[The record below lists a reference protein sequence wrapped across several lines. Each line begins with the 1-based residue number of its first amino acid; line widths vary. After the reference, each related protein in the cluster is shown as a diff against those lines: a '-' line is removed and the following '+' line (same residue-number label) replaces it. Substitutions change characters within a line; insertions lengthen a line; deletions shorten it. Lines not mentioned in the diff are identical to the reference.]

1 MLKECQNIAI
11 LTCVV
16 WVHLDVSSPVRGVE
30 MPSLLPYSRPL
41 CSETT
46 TVEAFGMG
54 GEGVIVVVH
63 DCGVSDRR
71 PPNPCIAGVALVRFL
86 TSAALTAHLNGGK
99 PRYQECLIMWCGVV
113 WCGVVWCGGVW
124 CGRCGVVWKVWCG
137 RFGLPPLPPLH
148 DHHAFN
154 SLATLPHHTHA
165 RAHTHAPRR
174 LHFICCCCCC
184 CRLFSSFFF
193 FPYSCHVVLVLVL
206 IRASVPVLVLIAVV
220 TSAAASAVLVLSLLP

>member
-1 MLKECQNIAI
+1 MPEVGGVPVACFTTLFVICLGSWDWSWRCAFGVAQSQPKS
-11 LTCVV
+11 
-16 WVHLDVSSPVRGVE
+16 SSPEPWKKSPFYRRSLRRLLLRVKRNPDHNPDRLGTISE
-30 MPSLLPYSRPL
+30 FSLL
-41 CSETT
+41 
-46 TVEAFGMG
+46 
-54 GEGVIVVVH
+54 
-63 DCGVSDRR
+63 
-71 PPNPCIAGVALVRFL
+71 
-86 TSAALTAHLNGGK
+86 
-99 PRYQECLIMWCGVV
+99 
-113 WCGVVWCGGVW
+113 CGVVWCGGVW

-165 RAHTHAPRR
+165 RAHAHAPRR
-174 LHFICCCCCC
+174 LHFICCCCC